1 MQNYANEIE
10 WLQAKITENPASMF
24 YARLADRYLQMN
36 EIDQAIEYAEK
47 STVMN
52 PHDATARYIL
62 AKCRIQQEQYEK
74 ADKNLQELLAV
85 EPHHLAA
92 LATQAELYQAQ
103 GERQQAEQSYNRI
116 IDLDPFDDSIHQKI
130 YDLRQEPES
139 TAGTLEEDWNFDLAP
154 EAEEKT
160 QSVDESEFQSTDT
173 DEIPYES
180 RSEWTDE
187 FSEAEEFPAETAEK
201 TSFEEDPF
209 SDFEE
214 MPPTDESSTTETEES
229 LTAEKK
235 ESREDQ
241 QDAVPEAHTPS
252 ETDVDREYKGEEV
265 LDESIDDD
273 FEIDRS
279 KFREEKTKF
288 TKLLDDIFSS
298 NLEEEEQL
306 EKEQRSTLEKIA
318 NDASMPETDESTFE
332 EEPSSETPPEEFE
345 PLMPPDQR
353 TTPEEKILQN
363 DRKQRD
369 EPYDYSDEDA
379 HETAERDMDQEELL
393 KRNGDLGTADKN
405 ISKDFSQF
413 LDSLDI
419 REEMKETEDDFPK
432 EFDDPLPNL
441 DDNFELADDFDD
453 ILKPVSEDD
462 DWMQKLSK
470 DTPGYEEG
478 WDIADAERES
488 KREHESKSDSKAAE
502 SHEKKQDSKSKGK
515 FFTPTLGEIYAAQGQ
530 YAKAISVFE
539 TLIKNEPDNDWY
551 KSKLEYLKK
560 KLDEQQ

>member
-1 MQNYANEIE
+1 M
-10 WLQAKITENPASMF
+10 
-24 YARLADRYLQMN
+24 
-36 EIDQAIEYAEK
+36 EYAEK

-62 AKCRIQQEQYEK
+62 AKCRIQQEQFEK
-74 ADKNLQELLAV
+74 ASQNLQELLAV
-85 EPHHLAA
+85 EPNHLAA
-92 LATQAELYQAQ
+92 LAKQAELYHAH
-103 GERQQAEQSYNRI
+103 GERQQAEESYNRI
-116 IDLDPFDDSIHQKI
+116 IDLDPFDDSIHRKI

-154 EAEEKT
+154 ETEAKA
-160 QSVDESEFQSTDT
+160 QNFDESEFQPQDT
-173 DEIPYES
+173 
-180 RSEWTDE
+180 
-187 FSEAEEFPAETAEK
+187 SEAPSEPEWSDHLSEAQEFPAETEEK
-201 TSFEEDPF
+201 KSFEEDPF
-209 SDFEE
+209 ADFEE
-214 MPPTDESSTTETEES
+214 TPPIDNTTTAETKQPSTVEKEES
-229 LTAEKK
+229 EQ
-235 ESREDQ
+235 EEQEDVSKVQ
-241 QDAVPEAHTPS
+241 QAS

-318 NDASMPETDESTFE
+318 NDTSIPEKEADARE
-332 EEPSSETPPEEFE
+332 EKTYPQAPQQDFE
-345 PLMPPDQR
+345 PLMPPEQGI
-353 TTPEEKILQN
+353 TPEEKILQN
-363 DRKQRD
+363 DKKQRD
-369 EPYDYSDEDA
+369 EPYDYSDQDA
-379 HETAERDMDQEELL
+379 HERDERDAENEELL
-393 KRNGDLGTADKN
+393 KRNGDLGSAENNKN
-405 ISKDFSQF
+405 ISEDFSQF

-419 REEMKETEDDFPK
+419 REEMKETKDDFPK

-441 DDNFELADDFDD
+441 DENFELADDFDD
-453 ILKPVSEDD
+453 ILKPVSQDD
-462 DWMQKLSK
+462 DWLQKMSK

-488 KREHESKSDSKAAE
+488 NREHESKNKAE
-502 SHEKKQDSKSKGK
+502 SDESQEKQDSKSKGK

-539 TLIKNEPDNDWY
+539 TLIKNEPENDWY